1 MDNNLTFM
9 KYCKS
14 EFEEFTSHVSIDL
27 EKKDKDYKKVVQR
40 NKDILN
46 KYPKIRDLFENNN
59 PQVFNEEES
68 LAIAEYYDNSVELRF
83 KEYEEVFYKG
93 FREAYYFFERGN
105 MIKEYEEE

>member
-1 MDNNLTFM
+1 MDYNLTFM
-9 KYCKS
+9 KFCKS
-14 EFEEFTSHVSIDL
+14 EFEDFTSHVSIEL

-46 KYPKIRDLFENNN
+46 KYPKIRDLFENNE
-59 PQVFNEEES
+59 PQEFNKEES

-83 KEYEEVFYKG
+83 KEYEEIFYKG